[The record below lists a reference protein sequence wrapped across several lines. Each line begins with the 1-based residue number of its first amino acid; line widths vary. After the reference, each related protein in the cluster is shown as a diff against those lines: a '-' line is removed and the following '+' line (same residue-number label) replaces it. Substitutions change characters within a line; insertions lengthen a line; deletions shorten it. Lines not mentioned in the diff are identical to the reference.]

1 MAIRYSLNMM
11 GPWHTG
17 WYIERGL
24 TEKKTIVLEKD
35 SLISDLKAG
44 DSVEIDEILE
54 YYSAGRLEIYGDDFY
69 PDERA
74 VPPMRSDDWNNFD
87 DWLRTFETDDKWTL
101 SQLVEMY
108 ERANPKIRWWKD
120 VSENS

>member
-1 MAIRYSLNMM
+1 MQITYSLNMM

-44 DSVEIDEILE
+44 DTVEIDEITE
-54 YYSAGRLEIYGDDFY
+54 YYSAGRLEIYGKDLY

-101 SQLVEMY
+101 QQLVEMY
-108 ERANPKIRWWKD
+108 EKDNPKIRWWEEKL
-120 VSENS
+120 